1 MQMVSDGQ
9 NLNNMLTKRPS
20 VRQSRLFRE
29 KESGNTMKNLLGLS
43 HLNWDVAKTQGAFNS
58 PVYDHNKPSG
68 YDKIV
73 KVNKK
78 IQQSAIAGIEDQNYD
93 HSISRR
99 TRHSADKRHRGSTG
113 AGSRENTEVVNRTNP
128 AVHNKDKN
136 DDFNTQMR
144 ESNTNSSEFII
155 DRKRD
160 YELSIQKSKS
170 HQSLLSTRP
179 W

>member
-1 MQMVSDGQ
+1 MQIVSDGQ

-29 KESGNTMKNLLGLS
+29 KESGNTMKNLLGQS
-43 HLNWDVAKTQGAFNS
+43 HLNWDVTKTQGAFNS

-68 YDKIV
+68 YDKLA
-73 KVNKK
+73 KVNRK
-78 IQQSAIAGIEDQNYD
+78 IQKSAIVGIEDQNYD
-93 HSISRR
+93 HSIDSR
-99 TRHSADKRHRGSTG
+99 TRHSTDKRHRGSSG
-113 AGSRENTEVVNRTNP
+113 AGSRENTEVVKRINL
-128 AVHNKDKN
+128 AVHNKDRNK
-136 DDFNTQMR
+136 DFNTQMR
-144 ESNTNSSEFII
+144 ESNTNSSGFII

-160 YELSIQKSKS
+160 YELSMQKSKS

>member
-1 MQMVSDGQ
+1 MQIVSDGQ

-29 KESGNTMKNLLGLS
+29 KESGNTMKNLLGQS
-43 HLNWDVAKTQGAFNS
+43 HLNWDVTKTQGAFNS

-68 YDKIV
+68 YDKM
-73 KVNKK
+73 VNINQAFQKPAMIGKK
-78 IQQSAIAGIEDQNYD
+78 EPSAASMN
-93 HSISRR
+93 SRR
-99 TRHSADKRHRGSTG
+99 SHGLEKGRSGYSGSNSEGLNDRNPFVHSKRKKKGGNAQT
-113 AGSRENTEVVNRTNP
+113 
-128 AVHNKDKN
+128 
-136 DDFNTQMR
+136 R
-144 ESNTNSSEFII
+144 ESDAKPDVLII

-160 YELSIQKSKS
+160 YELSMQKSTS